1 MKTKK
6 TNNVAMPL
14 NKYLSQSG
22 ICSRRNAVIYI
33 KEGLVKVNNVVITEP
48 GHKVSP
54 GDKVKF
60 KDKLIKSERK
70 IYIVLNKPKNYI
82 TTLSDEKGRS
92 TVIDLLRGAFKER
105 LYPVGRLDRLTTGV
119 ILITND
125 GEFSQ
130 KLCHPSFEVKKV
142 YSVVL
147 DQQIKY
153 DDILKIRSGITL
165 ADGPVTVDRIGYIPG
180 KNRKHVRIQIHS
192 GKNRIV
198 RRIFKK
204 IGYNVVKLD
213 RTNYAGLT
221 KRGVS
226 LGRWRELTRQEIT
239 MLKKGGEVKHVPK
252 RRIVKKRVVKKRVIK
267 KK

>member
-6 TNNVAMPL
+6 ANDVATPL
-14 NKYLSQSG
+14 NKYLSQAG
-22 ICSRRNAVIYI
+22 ICSRRNAVEYI
-33 KEGLVKVNNVVITEP
+33 KDGFVKVNNVVITEP
-48 GHKVSP
+48 GHKVLL

-60 KDKLIKSERK
+60 KDRVIKSERK
-70 IYIVLNKPKNYI
+70 IYLLLNKPKNYI

-92 TVIDLLRGAFKER
+92 TVIDLLKGAFKER

-130 KLCHPSFEVKKV
+130 KLCHPKFEVKKV
-142 YSVVL
+142 YIAVL
-147 DQQIKY
+147 DQPIKY
-153 DDILKIRSGITL
+153 EDILKIRSGITL
-165 ADGPVTVDRIGYIPG
+165 ADGLVRVDRIGYVLG
-180 KNRKHVRIQIHS
+180 KSKKHVRMQIHS

-204 IGYNVVKLD
+204 FGYNVVKLD

-221 KRGVS
+221 KRGIA
-226 LGRWRELTRQEIT
+226 LGRWRELTKQEVM
-239 MLKKGGEVKHVPK
+239 MLKKDGEVKRLAKK
-252 RRIVKKRVVKKRVIK
+252 RVSKKRIVKKR
-267 KK
+267 